1 MQKLISRRTCLIAAL
16 ITMFAVSAA
25 WPLADV
31 IDRPSISSE
40 RATKAFLLT
49 VARAGQRLVAAGE
62 RGIVLLSD
70 DNGISWRQ
78 AQVPVSVTLTSVR
91 FVDEQNGWITGHS
104 GVLLN
109 TTDGGETWSKR
120 LDGFEVAKIVLD
132 AESAKGAAADPALL
146 ADAKRLE
153 ADGPDKPLLDVCFL
167 SQQLGY
173 VVGAYGLFLRTDD
186 GGRTWSPWQTR
197 LQNLQGRHLTRIAQL
212 NGVLYLVGEQG
223 VAYLSTDGG
232 VTFMDLKSPY
242 RGTFFGVV
250 ALSSNDVIIYGLRGN
265 AFRVGRHSEEWT
277 RFSSPTPVS
286 FTASARLTS
295 GETIIASQT
304 GDLLHSAEDGSSLV
318 PFQAPIHTLTAA
330 MAEADDG
337 TLIVA
342 GRGISRIFLNGGEDR

>member
-1 MQKLISRRTCLIAAL
+1 MAAL
-16 ITMFAVSAA
+16 ISMLAASAA
-25 WPLADV
+25 WPMADV
-31 IDRPSISSE
+31 IDRPSVVSE
-40 RATKAFLLT
+40 RATKALLLT
-49 VARAGQRLVAAGE
+49 VTRIDHRLVAAGE

-70 DNGISWRQ
+70 DNGVSWRQ
-78 AQVPVSVTLTSVR
+78 ALVPVSVTLTNVH

-120 LDGFEVAKIVLD
+120 LDGTEVAKIILD
-132 AESAKGAAADPALL
+132 AEKAKGAAADPAQLS
-146 ADAKRLE
+146 DAKQLV

-186 GGRTWSPWQTR
+186 GGRTWSPWQAR

-212 NGVLYLVGEQG
+212 NGYLYLVGEQG

-232 VTFMDLKSPY
+232 VTFIDLKSPY

-250 ALSSNDVIIYGLRGN
+250 ALSSNDVIVYGLRGN
-265 AFRVGRHSEEWT
+265 AFRVGRHGEEWT
-277 RFSSPTPVS
+277 TFSSPTPVS
-286 FTASARLTS
+286 FTASVRLAS
-295 GETIIASQT
+295 NETIVASQT
-304 GDLLHSAEDGSSLV
+304 GDLFLGAESSSSLV
-318 PFQAPIHTLTAA
+318 PIQIPVHTLTAA
-330 MAEADDG
+330 MSEADDG

-342 GRGISRIFLNGGEDR
+342 GRGISRLFLNGGGD